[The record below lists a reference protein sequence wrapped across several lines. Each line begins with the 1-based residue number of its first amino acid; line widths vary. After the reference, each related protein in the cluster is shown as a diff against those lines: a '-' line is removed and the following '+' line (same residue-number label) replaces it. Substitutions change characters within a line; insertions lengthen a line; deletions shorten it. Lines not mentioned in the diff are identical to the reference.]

1 MTRSIARFACC
12 LALLV
17 LPAVA
22 SAQQCLHGP
31 DEAVEQKARKREAL
45 SAARQVNTLQANH
58 PDARQGKF
66 LNQTDMAVYYA
77 DMTKQKGAARQPLI
91 FDPASE
97 VIPGWQLTLD
107 KTEKGYWFMIKDKT
121 DPCGFAYVSNQAGV
135 IFTAEPIR

>member
-1 MTRSIARFACC
+1 MTRSTARIACGF
-12 LALLV
+12 ALLV

-31 DEAVEQKARKREAL
+31 DETAEQKARKREAL
-45 SAARQVNTLQANH
+45 SATRQVNTLQANH

-66 LNQTDMAVYYA
+66 LNQAEMAVYYA
-77 DMTKQKGAARQPLI
+77 DLTKQKGTAGQPLI

-107 KTEKGYWFMIKDKT
+107 NTDKGYWFMIKDKT

>member
-1 MTRSIARFACC
+1 MTRSITRFACFV
-12 LALLV
+12 AWLV

-22 SAQQCLHGP
+22 SAQQCLHGA
-31 DEAVEQKARKREAL
+31 DETAEQKARKREAL
-45 SAARQVNTLQANH
+45 SATRQVNTLQANH
-58 PDARQGKF
+58 PDARQAKF
-66 LNQTDMAVYYA
+66 LNQTEMAVYYA
-77 DMTKQKGAARQPLI
+77 DLTKKTPAKQALI